1 MIDIT
6 DSYQTI
12 TVITF
17 TIAMMMAEAEKLLQ
31 INISFKIIIPFS
43 IAKLLSSL
51 ADLN

>member
-1 MIDIT
+1 MTGIT

-31 INISFKIIIPFS
+31 INISFKNLIF
-43 IAKLLSSL
+43 
-51 ADLN
+51 